1 MKNSL
6 RNKPC
11 LCGSNKKMKKCC
23 GDNTQTTYE
32 NSELG
37 KETFKKWGGEISNEL
52 GMMNTYEIIEEMN
65 PYFFPKTERIGL
77 VSDEV
82 LVSLDR
88 RWYEDVQRVCWNLET
103 IRIKSDK
110 RGHGIGEKV
119 MSVILKISKKYKC
132 PLTLTPQEIDLS
144 KNTKTT
150 SVNFL
155 ELVKTNE
162 DVKKHFSKSEDEF
175 LEHVISH
182 HLDVIKINDS
192 LKDDNEREE
201 LHQLNTLRL
210 NRWYK
215 RMGFTEYFTQSIT
228 GWEFLVKV

>member
-162 DVKKHFSKSEDEF
+162 DVKKHFSKRFFASSFESFTTET
-175 LEHVISH
+175 IP
-182 HLDVIKINDS
+182 DVCSNCITVFASWFTIPTLSDRTKIPSNIVLS
-192 LKDDNEREE
+192 
-201 LHQLNTLRL
+201 
-210 NRWYK
+210 
-215 RMGFTEYFTQSIT
+215 
-228 GWEFLVKV
+228 